1 MNVIKT
7 SIEGLVIVEPRVF
20 GDERGFF
27 METYNAERYKQA
39 GINADFVQ
47 DNLSSST
54 YGVIR
59 GLHYQRPPHTQ
70 SKLVYV
76 ISGKV
81 LDVAVDIRPGSPTFG
96 QYESVELSGDNKRQF
111 FIPRGFAHGFAVLSE
126 HAVFAYKCDN
136 FYAPSYEAGIRYDD
150 ADIKIN
156 WQIPENKYILS
167 DKDLLLPLFKDHIR
181 L

>member
-7 SIEGLVIVEPRVF
+7 SINGLVILEPKVF
-20 GDERGFF
+20 GDDRGFF
-27 METYNAERYKQA
+27 METYNAERYKQV
-39 GINADFVQ
+39 GIDVDFVQ

-76 ISGKV
+76 ISGTV

-96 QYESVELSGDNKRQF
+96 HYETVELSDKNRRQF
-111 FIPRGFAHGFAVLSE
+111 FIPKGFAHGFAVLSE

-136 FYAPSYEAGIRYDD
+136 IYAPKSEAGIRYDD
-150 ADIKIN
+150 ADIKVN
-156 WQIPENKYILS
+156 WQIPASNAILS
-167 DKDLLLPLFKDHIR
+167 EKDLILPLFKDHIR